1 MAQSSYQPRTYRQR
15 MSAEGLVGFRVIV
28 KETDLHIQAGRDLSE
43 EAEEAVVAA
52 REMLERHIAA
62 HPEFRDSLEP
72 LSVPG
77 PLPALLQAMYEAARR
92 AGVGPMAAVAGAV
105 AEYVGRELLKHS
117 EEVIVE
123 NGGDIFLAT
132 KIERVVA
139 VEAGKS
145 PLSGK
150 VGLRIPAGSV
160 LGICTSSGTVGPSLS
175 FGKADA
181 ALIIAEDA
189 AFADAAASTLGNRVQ
204 TPADIEGAL
213 EHMRELP
220 GILQALVVIED
231 KLGTW
236 GQYELTRLAG

>member
-1 MAQSSYQPRTYRQR
+1 MPAPSYQPRTYRQH
-15 MSAEGLVGFRVIV
+15 MSAEGLVAFRVIV
-28 KETDLHIQAGRDLSE
+28 KETDLHIQAERNLTE
-43 EAEEAVVAA
+43 EARAAVVTA
-52 REMLERHIAA
+52 RELLERHIEV
-62 HPEFRDSLEP
+62 HHEFKTSLEP
-72 LSVPG
+72 LNVPG
-77 PLPALLQAMYEAARR
+77 PLPRLLQNMYNAAIH

-105 AEYVGRELLKHS
+105 AEHVGRELLKHS

-123 NGGDIFLAT
+123 NGGDIFLTT
-132 KIERVVA
+132 KGERVVA
-139 VEAGKS
+139 VDAGKS

-150 VGLRIPAGSV
+150 VGLRIPAGSQ

-189 AFADAAASTLGNRVQ
+189 SFADAAASTLGNRVQ
-204 TPADIEGAL
+204 TPEDIEGAL
-213 EHMRELP
+213 EYMRELP

-236 GQYELTRLAG
+236 GQFELTRLAR